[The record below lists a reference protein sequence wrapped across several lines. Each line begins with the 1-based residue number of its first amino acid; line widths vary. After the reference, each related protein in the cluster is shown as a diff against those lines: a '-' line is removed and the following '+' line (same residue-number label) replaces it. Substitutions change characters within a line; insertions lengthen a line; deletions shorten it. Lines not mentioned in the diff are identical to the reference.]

1 MKAWKT
7 RYSKEKLERGM
18 ILSQNL
24 KVKQF
29 DGVEII
35 CEVDTFEV
43 RAYLYFQT
51 PTLMSCTC
59 PKKYRCEHQA
69 ALIFYT
75 QTHPELMKTDDE
87 FNLNLI
93 DKDKLIKFIEKELKE
108 NPDFE
113 RRFFEEFSKAPEI
126 SKKRYFARFDEILE
140 YGRDG
145 NYRLAGV
152 YNTDTMEYALISF
165 MDNEIAELLN
175 IGEHDSACELLA
187 AIAKILND
195 ELASTQDSWYNLA
208 DKFINYENILCDSI
222 IVSAEQLN
230 KLESNVN
237 LIHEF
242 Y

>member
-7 RYSKEKLERGM
+7 RYSKEELEKGR
-18 ILSQNL
+18 ILSENL

-35 CEVDTFEV
+35 CEVDGFEV
-43 RAYLYFQT
+43 KAYLYFQT
-51 PTLMSCTC
+51 PTLLSCSC
-59 PKKYRCEHQA
+59 LKKYWCEHQA
-69 ALIFYT
+69 ALIFFT
-75 QTHPELMKTDDE
+75 QTHPELMKKEDE

-93 DKDKLIKFIEKELKE
+93 DKEELINFIEKELKE

-113 RRFFEEFSKAPEI
+113 RRFFEEFSKNPEI

-140 YGRDG
+140 YGRDE
-145 NYRLAGV
+145 NYGV
-152 YNTDTMEYALISF
+152 YDIDLIAPSLHSF

-175 IGEHDSACELLA
+175 IGEHDSACKLLTG
-187 AIAKILND
+187 IAKILND
-195 ELASTQDSWYNLA
+195 ELASTYDSWYNLA
-208 DKFINYENILCDSI
+208 DSFINYENILCDSI
-222 IVSAEQLN
+222 IVSERQLDE
-230 KLESNVN
+230 LESNVN